1 MEITK
6 NIFGYDSPDDS
17 TAYLIVRISNL
28 HQRKLNAELSS
39 LDLTYTQYILLSGI
53 YWLVYKKYEVTQ
65 VLLADYVK
73 FDKSTVSSVL
83 KTLISKKLITRKEH
97 PVDTRAKI
105 LNITSKGISLLEDA
119 SIIVN
124 NVDQIVFENNEA
136 DISCVNKK
144 LHNILSIYNDLF

>member
-1 MEITK
+1 MK

-39 LDLTYTQYILLSGI
+39 LDLTYTQYVLLSGI
-53 YWLVYKKYEVTQ
+53 YWLLYKKHEVTQ
-65 VLLADYVK
+65 VLLVEHVK

-105 LNITSKGISLLEDA
+105 LDITPKGISLLKNA

-124 NVDQIVFENNEA
+124 SVDEVVFGNNET
-136 DISCVNKK
+136 DISSINKK
-144 LHNILSIYNDLF
+144 LHNILSTYNDLF